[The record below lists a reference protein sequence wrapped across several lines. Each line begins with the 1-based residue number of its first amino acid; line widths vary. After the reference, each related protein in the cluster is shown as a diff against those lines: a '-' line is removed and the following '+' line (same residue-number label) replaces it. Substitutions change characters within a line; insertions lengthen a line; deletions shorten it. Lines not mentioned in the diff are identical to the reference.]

1 MIVETLTKVDPA
13 AGVLLAYGT
22 EQPPLPVAVRA
33 GVPECWFVHACYEQ
47 LSSTNATVNTGG
59 RMTVRWTGAVG
70 NDLPIRIGDV
80 MRYNTTQAAVLQ
92 VSVSGT
98 TTDVLLD
105 APFASGTN
113 QTVWVSYNN
122 RRDRLAYIRV
132 ANQAAGISIDPLIIG
147 QVRNVGSVATGGVTT
162 CYYVNARVIAQGLFL
177 RPGRPVMDDVGVNN
191 VGYGYIALQ
200 AIAALVSDPVGTFQT
215 CSLTTINAI
224 VARTGFISPMIGATL
239 TVPTWCEPAVGQ
251 VQSPSYQRQNADS
264 FYEFVLPLAGATTP
278 WPTGSRR
285 LYVCWYNRYGAPQ
298 VLPFSWL
305 NQEGL
310 AVQVQDIQRQAYATR
325 NLGTRA
331 TETLTLTT
339 GLVSNRFREWFEDLA
354 MSPWVYVAAP
364 SDVAFQAV
372 EGSFTTPSATVV
384 NVDNTQWTEYRIM
397 PATYQ
402 LASASTDL
410 INLTFELTA
419 VQERVTYRN

>member
-13 AGVLLAYGT
+13 AGVLLAYGK

-92 VSVSGT
+92 VSVSGG

-113 QTVWVSYNN
+113 QTVWVSYVN
-122 RRDRLAYIRV
+122 RRDRLT
-132 ANQAAGISIDPLIIG
+132 AATLATSLVSYNPLIIG
-147 QVRNVGSVATGGVTT
+147 QVRNVGSVADGGVTT
-162 CYYVNARVIAQGLFL
+162 CYYVNARTFAQGQFL
-177 RPGRPVMDDVGVNN
+177 RPSKPVMDDVVNTN
-191 VGYGYIALQ
+191 TGNKIGYGGVEIEASMALIAGSPVNQPMRVTNATAPEPAGGYISN
-200 AIAALVSDPVGTFQT
+200 LVNG
-215 CSLTTINAI
+215 SL
-224 VARTGFISPMIGATL
+224 L
-239 TVPTWCEPAVGQ
+239 VPTWCEAGVGQ
-251 VQSPSYQRQNADS
+251 VVPPTYERDAGTYLGSAIDSP
-264 FYEFVLPLAGATTP
+264 TTP

-354 MSPWVYVAAP
+354 MSPWIYVAHP
-364 SDVAFQAV
+364 EDVAFQAV
-372 EGSFTTPSATVV
+372 EGSFTQPSATVV

-419 VQERVTYRN
+419 VEERVTYRN